1 MRRWWKQVLA
11 GLLIILAGLLLW
23 QATKPIPTTGDW
35 QTPLAILSTASFN
48 GDLVTIKNVRDFR
61 YHGSEDEKDL
71 VPHYYD
77 KTYDLSKLKR
87 VWFVSD
93 PFKETSLAAHT
104 FLSFEFE
111 NGDYLS
117 ISIEARKLKGQTYS
131 IFRGLFR
138 TYPIMYIA
146 ADERDTIMVRAN
158 VRKDTVEL
166 YPVKTEKARALLV
179 DMLEEMNALVE
190 KPEWYNTITDNC
202 TSRIGWHVNRV
213 SPGRIPPFPW
223 QGSVSGFAD
232 GFALEHGLLDTDLP
246 LDEARKKYDITARSQ
261 AAGDVPDYSKLIRT
275 F

>member
-1 MRRWWKQVLA
+1 
-11 GLLIILAGLLLW
+11 
-23 QATKPIPTTGDW
+23 
-35 QTPLAILSTASFN
+35 
-48 GDLVTIKNVRDFR
+48 
-61 YHGSEDEKDL
+61 
-71 VPHYYD
+71 
-77 KTYDLSKLKR
+77 
-87 VWFVSD
+87 
-93 PFKETSLAAHT
+93 
-104 FLSFEFE
+104 
-111 NGDYLS
+111 
-117 ISIEARKLKGQTYS
+117 
-131 IFRGLFR
+131 
-138 TYPIMYIA
+138 MYIA